1 MQKSHLF
8 TRSIALYNIEHERMA
23 SSQYM
28 IAIYVCPCTVECGKI
43 IIHNRR
49 YGGHSYII
57 ACASDCRYAVAS
69 YAEFEAGMC
78 RGGQPCDGTSG
89 APWGCCRMDIK
100 GARLSWSPSAAKS
113 WGRSH
118 LREPRH
124 SRLSR
129 GHESHCRG
137 DTLYSSIVLI
147 ALLFVFWVH
156 RHPISDAINTRTA
169 QCERLRDINTAN
181 CS

>member
-1 MQKSHLF
+1 MSVHSGVWKNH
-8 TRSIALYNIEHERMA
+8 N
-23 SSQYM
+23 SQPQ
-28 IAIYVCPCTVECGKI
+28 IWRAFIYYSVCVGLSVCGRI
-43 IIHNRR
+43 LRGIWSRHVQRR
-49 YGGHSYII
+49 TT
-57 ACASDCRYAVAS
+57 A
-69 YAEFEAGMC
+69 
-78 RGGQPCDGTSG
+78 CDGTSG

-156 RHPISDAINTRTA
+156 RYPISGAINTRTA